1 MNVQESQERSREKSL
16 HKPGSVAETMA
27 PKKRQSV
34 KKKSP
39 LSCPTTFMKDTNPY
53 MINLG
58 GGDCHQRRLRGNEAV
73 DEEERREEQER
84 SPNNEAGNDG
94 SHEGI
99 GQDGADV
106 SEEMSLW

>member
-1 MNVQESQERSREKSL
+1 MNVKVQERQQRSREKSV

-53 MINLG
+53 MIKLG
-58 GGDCHQRRLRGNEAV
+58 GGDCHQRQVRGNETGY
-73 DEEERREEQER
+73 EGERRKK
-84 SPNNEAGNDG
+84 
-94 SHEGI
+94 
-99 GQDGADV
+99 
-106 SEEMSLW
+106 

>member
-1 MNVQESQERSREKSL
+1 MASTVTEVQRRTRDERESAGEAAKDRIKSV

-53 MINLG
+53 MIKLG
-58 GGDCHQRRLRGNEAV
+58 GGDWHQR
-73 DEEERREEQER
+73 
-84 SPNNEAGNDG
+84 
-94 SHEGI
+94 
-99 GQDGADV
+99 
-106 SEEMSLW
+106 